1 MVILVRTY
9 FRLCALSCGDMDM
22 LPLQGFSRKA
32 VSYVFF
38 LSRWNI

>member
-1 MVILVRTY
+1 MVILVHTD
-9 FRLCALSCGDMDM
+9 FRLRALSCGGMDM
-22 LPLQGFSRKA
+22 LSLQGFSRKA